1 MAETTDL
8 QALERQADAARTRL
22 ANSLGRLTSPE
33 TATAAQEMATDYVQ
47 NLKTQALERVNQT
60 KDELVE
66 RAKETAQQKAQ
77 GLAHDLKERA
87 LANPMGIALI
97 AAGIGWRLYKKP
109 PITTLLVGAGIATL
123 VSGARARPA
132 DPSAYRAPYDPDQP
146 RGYVPGGVAGYGYP
160 SDAKGQLARAANQ
173 ASAAVS
179 RTGEAARDLAWDVRE
194 RVREAASD
202 TAEHVAAGAENATSA
217 ASDFASRTAASVS
230 GMAHNVAARASEAL
244 HQARDAALDTAHD
257 LSAATES
264 AADTVSRAAYHT
276 ASSMGDRA
284 NSATIRVTGVF
295 EQARR
300 NPALLGLAGVAA
312 GVVAM
317 RALSRTETGGRLIG
331 QTGRT
336 ARGMTSHLGE
346 AARRTGSQASHLAS
360 TATAGVTEAVS
371 SGIEAASGLASSAV
385 HLVSGPGSSAGR
397 EAGRGTESDRT
408 SGSARKSPARSR
420 NSDSDPFGRSPAQ
433 PGAVNRW
440 LHDDVLALGRKY
452 PFLLGAIGLSLGA
465 AVGGSM
471 RLTGTEKRVAGPLGP
486 VMKRVRDIAD
496 ERYADIRD
504 TAAHVATKL
513 TELTGRPEADD
524 MSADFETVL
533 GGGKPPAQANEDRGA
548 GVEREAA
555 SRLGLSGAETAR

>member
-1 MAETTDL
+1 
-8 QALERQADAARTRL
+8 
-22 ANSLGRLTSPE
+22 
-33 TATAAQEMATDYVQ
+33 
-47 NLKTQALERVNQT
+47 
-60 KDELVE
+60 
-66 RAKETAQQKAQ
+66 
-77 GLAHDLKERA
+77 
-87 LANPMGIALI
+87 MGVALI
-97 AAGIGWRLYKKP
+97 VAGIGWRLYKKP

-132 DPSAYRAPYDPDQP
+132 NPSAYRAPYDPDQP

-179 RTGEAARDLAWDVRE
+179 RTGEAARDMAWDVRG

-202 TAEHVAAGAENATSA
+202 TAEHVAAGAESATSA
-217 ASDFASRTAASVS
+217 ASDLANRTAASVS
-230 GMAHNVAARASEAL
+230 EMAHNVAARASGVL

-257 LSAATES
+257 LSTATEN
-264 AADTVSRAAYHT
+264 AADTVSRAAHHT
-276 ASSMGDRA
+276 ASTMSNRA
-284 NSATIRVTGVF
+284 DAAAVRAVGVF

-300 NPALLGLAGVAA
+300 NPALLGLGGLAA

-336 ARGMTSHLGE
+336 AREVTSSLGD
-346 AARRTGSQASHLAS
+346 AARRTGNQASHLAS
-360 TATAGVTEAVS
+360 AATAGVTGAVS
-371 SGIEAASGLASSAV
+371 SGIEAASGLASSAA
-385 HLVSGPGSSAGR
+385 HLVSGTGSAAGRATGRATETDRSSAR
-397 EAGRGTESDRT
+397 APKR
-408 SGSARKSPARSR
+408 PARSR
-420 NSDSDPFGRSPAQ
+420 NRDGGQSGRGPAQ

-440 LHDDVLALGRKY
+440 LHDDVLAMGRKY

-504 TAAHVATKL
+504 TVAHVATKL
-513 TELTGRPEADD
+513 TEVAGHSEADD

-533 GGGKPPAQANEDRGA
+533 GGGKPPAQSNEDRGA

>member
-33 TATAAQEMATDYVQ
+33 TASAAQEMATDYVQ
-47 NLKTQALERVNQT
+47 NLKTQALERVNKT

-66 RAKETAQQKAQ
+66 RAKDTAQQKAQ

-87 LANPMGIALI
+87 LANPMGVALI
-97 AAGIGWRLYKKP
+97 VAGIGWRLYKKP

-202 TAEHVAAGAENATSA
+202 TAEHVAAGAASATSA
-217 ASDFASRTAASVS
+217 ASDFANRTAASVS
-230 GMAHNVAARASEAL
+230 ETAHNVAARASGVL

-257 LSAATES
+257 LSTATES
-264 AADTVSRAAYHT
+264 AADTVSRAAHQT
-276 ASSMGDRA
+276 ASTMSNRA
-284 NSATIRVTGVF
+284 DAAAVRAVGLF
-295 EQARR
+295 DQARR
-300 NPALLGLAGVAA
+300 NPALLGLGGLAA
-312 GVVAM
+312 GVVAV

-336 ARGMTSHLGE
+336 ARGVTSSLGD
-346 AARRTGSQASHLAS
+346 AARRTGTQASHLAS
-360 TATAGVTEAVS
+360 AATAGVTGAVS
-371 SGIEAASGLASSAV
+371 SGIEAASGLASSAA
-385 HLVSGPGSSAGR
+385 HLVSGTGSSAGR
-397 EAGRGTESDRT
+397 EPGRGTKSGRS
-408 SGSARKSPARSR
+408 SGSARNTPARSR
-420 NSDSDPFGRSPAQ
+420 NDDSGQSGGPAQ

-440 LHDDVLALGRKY
+440 LHDDVLALGRRY

-471 RLTGTEKRVAGPLGP
+471 RLTGSERRVAGPLGP

-513 TELTGRPEADD
+513 TELTGRSETDD

-555 SRLGLSGAETAR
+555 SRLGLSDAETAR